1 MCYTWEILRISC
13 TQAFHVTYCYYY
25 FIVLPRPYSPP
36 QSDGEFFASYFI
48 KTPSAES
55 YTFLLAWLLFTC
67 TLFTSMQKP
76 FAGYQQSLSSGPTKF
91 KHFSANA
98 SSSCYM
104 QYRILLN
111 FLFEIPTGSQ
121 TTPFET
127 VRYPVALTYPP
138 NSRSFNTCPMSLI
151 AVVGKES
158 YLPFAPF
165 LSIYLN
171 IPLAFSFLHILLV
184 LSNYS
189 CNMPIPGSI
198 ASLINL

>member
-36 QSDGEFFASYFI
+36 QSDGEFFASHFI

-55 YTFLLAWLLFTC
+55 YTFLLTWLLFTC

-104 QYRILLN
+104 QYRILLH
-111 FLFEIPTGSQ
+111 FLFEI
-121 TTPFET
+121 
-127 VRYPVALTYPP
+127 TYWIP
-138 NSRSFNTCPMSLI
+138 NYTIWDSKVPSC
-151 AVVGKES
+151 
-158 YLPFAPF
+158 
-165 LSIYLN
+165 LN
-171 IPLAFSFLHILLV
+171 LFHL
-184 LSNYS
+184 
-189 CNMPIPGSI
+189 IPGVLTHVLCH
-198 ASLINL
+198 SLQLWAKNPIFLLLHF

>member
-36 QSDGEFFASYFI
+36 QSDGEFFASHFI

-55 YTFLLAWLLFTC
+55 YTFLLTWLLFTC

-98 SSSCYM
+98 SSSYYM
-104 QYRILLN
+104 QYRILLH

-138 NSRSFNTCPMSLI
+138 NSRSFNPCPVTNCSCGQRILSSFCSI
-151 AVVGKES
+151 SKHLFKYSSSFFFPS
-158 YLPFAPF
+158 YLTCTFK
-165 LSIYLN
+165 L
-171 IPLAFSFLHILLV
+171 
-184 LSNYS
+184 
-189 CNMPIPGSI
+189 
-198 ASLINL
+198 